1 MSLSDVELGE
11 TLAGLMREA
20 VSLRFDA
27 ELPGSSAGPLE
38 VLESLLDCRRRADR
52 LENLYVRAL
61 TIRGSISRR
70 SALDSAEADDEWAQ
84 AITKLKN
91 SSVGRGDSFSGPR
104 ERYAEAD
111 LATLEYKRKARKSA
125 DLLKLADEIVD
136 VIRTT
141 LTGLN
146 NTRQDHISWIRS
158 LQFMSTLE
166 Q

>member
-1 MSLSDVELGE
+1 MSLSESDIID
-11 TLAGLMREA
+11 TLSGLMREA

-27 ELPGSSAGPLE
+27 ELPSSSAGPLE
-38 VLESLLDCRRRADR
+38 VLESLLECRKRADR
-52 LENLYVRAL
+52 VENLYVRAL

-70 SALDSAEADDEWAQ
+70 SALDSAEADEQWAE
-84 AITKLKN
+84 AIVRFKN
-91 SSVGRGDSFSGPR
+91 SSVSRGDSFSGPR

-111 LATLEYKRKARKSA
+111 LATLEHKRKARKSA
-125 DLLKLADEIVD
+125 ELLNLADETVD

-158 LQFMSTLE
+158 IQFVSALE